1 MRVKKSWQ
9 WQPGGSSPI
18 IGIKARDGVTKA
30 GALVIV
36 HTASLAGQSPALL
49 TVTSSMHSI

>member
-9 WQPGGSSPI
+9 WQPGGISPM
-18 IGIKARDGVTKA
+18 IGVKARDGVTKA

-36 HTASLAGQSPALL
+36 HTASLEGQSPALL
-49 TVTSSMHSI
+49 TVASSMHPI